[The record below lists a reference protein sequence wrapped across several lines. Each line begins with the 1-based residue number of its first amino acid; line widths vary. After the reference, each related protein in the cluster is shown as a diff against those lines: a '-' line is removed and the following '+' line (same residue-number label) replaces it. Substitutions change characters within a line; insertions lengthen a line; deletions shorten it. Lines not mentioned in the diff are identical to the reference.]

1 MLLPNKKRKEDK
13 YHGKTA
19 PYQRRNT
26 VLHTP

>member
-1 MLLPNKKRKEDK
+1 MPLTNKNRKEDK
-13 YHGKTA
+13 YRGKTA